1 MTAAEAEAIERLVEV
16 FVPLG
21 ARQGCGYV
29 ADSGATSR
37 RDTSA
42 TSPTVVS
49 WPSSRWAAKVRF
61 RTCDLDD
68 FIAARVREADR

>member
-1 MTAAEAEAIERLVEV
+1 MAEPIPEVHAISAALLDIE
-16 FVPLG
+16 G
-21 ARQGCGYV
+21 AGQT
-29 ADSGATSR
+29 STSR

-42 TSPTVVS
+42 TSPTGVS